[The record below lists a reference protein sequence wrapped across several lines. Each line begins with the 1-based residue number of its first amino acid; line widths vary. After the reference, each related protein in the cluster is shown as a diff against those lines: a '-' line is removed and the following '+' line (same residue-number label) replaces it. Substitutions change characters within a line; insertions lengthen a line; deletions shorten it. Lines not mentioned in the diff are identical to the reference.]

1 MLRILIDTC
10 VWRHWF
16 SYKTSPNRLSQ
27 TLRGHSESFEEI
39 YRIVSSSDRAE
50 FLFNALVKYE
60 LGSKYQ
66 SEFSSYVLPVAKK
79 IVIPLSRCDGLY
91 HADGSILFGGR
102 MGGSLKEFLT
112 ADGYSQ
118 DAMVSAA
125 AAALSEGKRLFETK
139 PRKRELDVEH
149 MESALEATA
158 DLFITNDESTV
169 IRKLE
174 SMSSRYALNHP
185 INMILS
191 ITRTPTSALDYIQER
206 LNA

>member
-1 MLRILIDTC
+1 
-10 VWRHWF
+10 
-16 SYKTSPNRLSQ
+16 
-27 TLRGHSESFEEI
+27 
-39 YRIVSSSDRAE
+39 
-50 FLFNALVKYE
+50 
-60 LGSKYQ
+60 
-66 SEFSSYVLPVAKK
+66 
-79 IVIPLSRCDGLY
+79 
-91 HADGSILFGGR
+91 
-102 MGGSLKEFLT
+102 
-112 ADGYSQ
+112 
-118 DAMVSAA
+118 MVSAA